1 MQVVGNRQHSCRV
14 VKFPHKIRS
23 TEKVEQLSI
32 KHELVSF
39 LNDVFGP
46 AKKFKPIDG
55 EKSFKTVPP
64 EHDTVALQMLRV
76 AVLQLIGVGKEQIAL
91 QALRQLHAS
100 LQIVDI
106 PQGV

>member
-1 MQVVGNRQHSCRV
+1 M
-14 VKFPHKIRS
+14 
-23 TEKVEQLSI
+23 
-32 KHELVSF
+32 
-39 LNDVFGP
+39 FGP
-46 AKKFKPIDG
+46 AKEFKAIDG

-91 QALRQLHAS
+91 QPLRQLHAS
-100 LQIVDI
+100 LQVVDI